1 MLTIKIF
8 GKDEKCRYRIFILL
22 LVIYL
27 VIYLVMRLIGG
38 SLQLLIICFSLVVEI

>member
-27 VIYLVMRLIGG
+27 VMRLIGG
-38 SLQLLIICFSLVVEI
+38 SLQLLIICFLLVVEI